1 MVSIFQVQI
10 RKWLF
15 LWAVL
20 LISICSVMAQQS
32 TSELESALKAETTSK
47 GKMTLQIA
55 LAKAY
60 ISQNAKRAV
69 DLGKEGYETAVRLK
83 NHGMSAQA
91 SYYIALAYENQRDKR
106 NVEIWLRNCIDSAMR
121 ANDSD
126 LIIKSV
132 VKQSR
137 VAKQGGDYRKAYEVM
152 EETFDYFSK
161 NGSSISELEQAFEM
175 QRMEIEKEKKTL
187 EWEKKKL
194 ENEISILSGESDVLR
209 TEKVEL
215 TEKQKELLA
224 ANEKAVEVISTKEEE
239 LATVEELKT
248 KAEKNAYKNRKE
260 AEKLHTEN
268 QQISEQLEVEQMQR
282 EVAEMKASRSNLL
295 FLLTGVISLF
305 FILLAISLYSRFRS
319 KKKANQALEEER
331 KRSDDL
337 LLNILPENI
346 ANELK
351 QNGKASAKKYD
362 NVTVLLTDFKDFTKI
377 AKHLT
382 PEQLVKELDYC
393 FKGFDHIISHYPIEK
408 IKTIGDAYMCA
419 SGLTDGKTNP
429 KDMIK
434 AALEMQQ
441 FLKEYK
447 EERSRKGLSSFEA
460 RIGIHTGPVVAGVV
474 GTKKFAYDIWGETV
488 NIAARLEQNCEAG
501 QINISETTFQ
511 EVRYLFDIT
520 SRGPID
526 AKNLGN
532 VNMYY
537 VNRIL
542 TKTNVS

>member
-1 MVSIFQVQI
+1 
-10 RKWLF
+10 
-15 LWAVL
+15 
-20 LISICSVMAQQS
+20 
-32 TSELESALKAETTSK
+32 
-47 GKMTLQIA
+47 
-55 LAKAY
+55 
-60 ISQNAKRAV
+60 
-69 DLGKEGYETAVRLK
+69 
-83 NHGMSAQA
+83 MSAQA

-106 NVEIWLRNCIDSAMR
+106 NVDIWLRNSLESAMR

-132 VKQSR
+132 IKQSR
-137 VAKQGGDYRKAYEVM
+137 VAKQGGDYRKSSEVM
-152 EETFDYFSK
+152 EEAFEYFSK
-161 NGSSISELEQAFEM
+161 SGSSISELEQAFEM

-187 EWEKKKL
+187 EKEKKTLEREKKKL
-194 ENEISILSGESDVLR
+194 ENEIGILSGERDVLS

-224 ANEKAVEVISTKEEE
+224 ANEKAAEVITTQEEE

-248 KAEKNAYKNRKE
+248 KAERNAYKNKKE

-268 QQISEQLEVEQMQR
+268 QQITELLEVEQMQR

-305 FILLAISLYSRFRS
+305 FILVAISLYSRFRS

-351 QNGKASAKKYD
+351 QNGQASAKKYEH
-362 NVTVLLTDFKDFTKI
+362 VTVMLTDFKDFTKI
-377 AKHLT
+377 AKHLS

-434 AALEMQQ
+434 AALEIQQ
-441 FLKEYK
+441 FLREYK
-447 EERSRKGLSSFEA
+447 EERSKKGLSSFDA

-501 QINISETTFQ
+501 RINISETSYK

-520 SRGPID
+520 PRGPID
-526 AKNLGN
+526 TKNLGN
-532 VNMYY
+532 LDMYY